1 MEIIK
6 RDKYSEKLLK
16 FEEEDILTSQEVES
30 CVKTIQDRIEKFNS
44 ARSGEKKI
52 LQKVLDNGE
61 EIIKINFNKKYSIRY
76 FYNKTENKL
85 QLTNILE
92 YKKERVRSLFIFD
105 IIASVYTLFISFLYM
120 RWEKI
125 NSIELWI
132 LFIVIAALNGFTSY
146 SYKKEE
152 NKSYRVI
159 GKDWLETFLLNLD
172 SPREKV
178 SFYIS
183 RILLLIVLMLQNSR
197 FLIINS
203 GVDLIN
209 FPNSII
215 LFFLILRTSSIVFR
229 FMNINLY
236 YAFSL
241 LMITVLISGLNSN
254 NWTGIVLMFAF
265 VNLIFSDEIWKLNE
279 KFENPLKGKYN
290 SEFNEKLVERNI
302 FKFKFTLSIMSL
314 VLYFVLRYMED
325 KVCFGA
331 FLLGDNFKNLT
342 DQENITYLNQLS
354 LLLLKGLDRWIIIF
368 LILFA
373 YSILVSVK
381 NKLASNGY
389 QFEEPI
395 IEKLVQFSYKGKKVG
410 IPVIKT
416 EIEIDQ
422 DLQEIFEPKILIE
435 NIDELP
441 KDIIVSMKT
450 PVVQGD
456 NVLFIQY
463 ADGEVL
469 LKENVTIS
477 FKITN

>member
-30 CVKTIQDRIEKFNS
+30 CVKKIQDRIEKFNS
-44 ARSGEKKI
+44 ARSGEKKK

-61 EIIKINFNKKYSIRY
+61 EIIKTNFNKKFSIRY

-85 QLTNILE
+85 EIINILE

-105 IIASVYTLFISFLYM
+105 IIASVYTLFISFIYM
-120 RWEKI
+120 IWGKI
-125 NSIELWI
+125 NFIELFI

-146 SYKKEE
+146 SYKKEG
-152 NKSYRVI
+152 NKIYRVI

-197 FLIINS
+197 FLNIDS

-215 LFFLILRTSSIVFR
+215 LFFLILRTSSIFFR

-325 KVCFGA
+325 KVRFGA

-342 DQENITYLNQLS
+342 EQENITYLNKLS

-368 LILFA
+368 VILLV
-373 YSILVSVK
+373 YSMLVCGK
-381 NKLASNGY
+381 NKLASKGY

-395 IEKLVQFSYKGKKVG
+395 IERLVQFSYKGRKIG
-410 IPVIKT
+410 TPVVKT

-450 PVVQGD
+450 PVVQGS

>member
-6 RDKYSEKLLK
+6 QDKYSEKLLK
-16 FEEEDILTSQEVES
+16 FEEEGILSSKEVES
-30 CVKTIQDRIEKFNS
+30 CVKTIQNIIERFNS
-44 ARSGEKKI
+44 ARPGEKKK
-52 LQKVLDNGE
+52 LQKTLDNGE
-61 EIIKINFNKKYSIRY
+61 EIIKTNFNKKYSIRY
-76 FYNKTENKL
+76 FYNKTENQL

-92 YKKERVRSLFIFD
+92 YKKARVRSLFIFD
-105 IIASVYTLFISFLYM
+105 IIASVYTLFISFLYTT
-120 RWEKI
+120 WGKI
-125 NSIELWI
+125 NAIELLK
-132 LFIVIAALNGFTSY
+132 LFIVIAALNGFTCY

-178 SFYIS
+178 RFYIS
-183 RILLLIVLMLQNSR
+183 RFILLIVLMFQNSG
-197 FLIINS
+197 FLIIDS

-254 NWTGIVLMFAF
+254 NWTGIVLMFAV

-314 VLYFVLRYMED
+314 VLYIVLQYMGD
-325 KVCFGA
+325 KVYFGA

-342 DQENITYLNQLS
+342 ESKNITYLNQLS
-354 LLLLKGLDRWIIIF
+354 LLLLKGLDRWMIIF

-373 YSILVSVK
+373 YSILVYFK

-395 IEKLVQFSYKGKKVG
+395 IEKLVQFSYKGRKIG
-410 IPVIKT
+410 TPVVKS

-422 DLQEIFEPKILIE
+422 DLQDIFEPKILIE

-450 PVVQGD
+450 PIVQGS

>member
-6 RDKYSEKLLK
+6 RAKYSEKLLK

-30 CVKTIQDRIEKFNS
+30 CVKKIQDRIEKFNS
-44 ARSGEKKI
+44 ARSGEKKR
-52 LQKVLDNGE
+52 LQKILDNGE
-61 EIIKINFNKKYSIRY
+61 EIIKTNYNKKYSIRY

-85 QLTNILE
+85 EINNILE

-120 RWEKI
+120 TWGKI
-125 NSIELWI
+125 NLNELWK
-132 LFIVIAALNGFTSY
+132 LFIVIAVLNGFTYY

-152 NKSYRVI
+152 NESYRVI

-178 SFYIS
+178 RFYIS
-183 RILLLIVLMLQNSR
+183 RLILLIVLMWQNSR
-197 FLIINS
+197 FLIIDS

-209 FPNSII
+209 FSNSII
-215 LFFLILRTSSIVFR
+215 LFFLILRTSSILFR

-241 LMITVLISGLNSN
+241 LMITVLISSLNSN
-254 NWTGIVLMFAF
+254 NWTGIVLMFAV

-290 SEFNEKLVERNI
+290 SEFNEKLVERNV
-302 FKFKFTLSIMSL
+302 FKFKLKLSIMSL
-314 VLYFVLRYMED
+314 VLYIALQYIKDNVYL
-325 KVCFGA
+325 GA
-331 FLLGDNFKNLT
+331 ILLGDNFTNLT
-342 DQENITYLNQLS
+342 KQENITYLNKLS
-354 LLLLKGLDRWIIIF
+354 LLLLIGLDRWIIIF
-368 LILFA
+368 LILLV
-373 YSILVSVK
+373 YSWLVYGK
-381 NKLASNGY
+381 NKLASKGY

-395 IEKLVQFSYKGKKVG
+395 IERLVQFSYKGRKIG
-410 IPVIKT
+410 TPVVKT

-450 PVVQGD
+450 PVVQGS